1 MFFEWAAEG
10 AKIGVEILFAIVT
23 LLAGAGAVLAVVTI
37 LIRIFGAGGNEDG
50 VRRD

>member
-23 LLAGAGAVLAVVTI
+23 LLAGAGAVLAVVAI
-37 LIRIFGAGGNEDG
+37 LVKLLSVGGNEDDI
-50 VRRD
+50 RRR